1 MKIEFYTT
9 TDDDQDQ
16 WLNQEEAPRH
26 LPKPNLHQKKIMVTA
41 WWSAAH
47 LIHYSFRNP
56 SETIASEKY
65 AQQINEM
72 NRKLQRVQ
80 LALVNRKGQILH
92 DNTQLHIAQ
101 QMLQKLNK
109 LSYKV
114 LPHLSYSLNLLP
126 TDYHFFKH
134 LDNFLQWKYFTTS
147 RMQKMFFRSLLNLET
162 WIFILQEYINLFLF
176 GKNLLIVMVPILIN
190 KDVCESSYNDLKFM
204 VQSCN
209 YFFINLINMLWVLW
223 PSNFTY

>member
-65 AQQINEM
+65 AQQMDEM
-72 NRKLQRVQ
+72 HQKLQYLQ
-80 LALVNRKGQILH
+80 PALFDRKGPVLFC
-92 DNTQLHIAQ
+92 DNNQPHITQP
-101 QMLQKLNK
+101 MLYKLKELGN
-109 LSYKV
+109 KV

-134 LDNFLQWKYFTTS
+134 LDNFLQ
-147 RMQKMFFRSLLNLET
+147 
-162 WIFILQEYINLFLF
+162 
-176 GKNLLIVMVPILIN
+176 
-190 KDVCESSYNDLKFM
+190 
-204 VQSCN
+204 
-209 YFFINLINMLWVLW
+209 
-223 PSNFTY
+223 